1 MVFHYYYSFC
11 TQSFTQMLYHTA
23 GWLCCAQIFIVV
35 WHEREGGGK
44 YILEWFGGQVSY
56 GKINSLHLEI
66 IVVICLQHIAVIWQ
80 CSRDAEDNKYLHF
93 GTNFIHLDTWLVNDL
108 LIIRCQSIYHQLCPL
123 NKTYFLCKCRCKHE
137 WYHNWWV
144 WPIEFQKLLN
154 VTWRVLFKWVSQR
167 AHYNYKFP
175 PPRRRR
181 HHDCLLKWDDGV

>member
-108 LIIRCQSIYHQLCPL
+108 LIIRSQFIINFVHWIKLTFCVSVVANMNGIIIDESGLSSFKSFSMLHGECFSSEYHSALIIIT
-123 NKTYFLCKCRCKHE
+123 NFL
-137 WYHNWWV
+137 
-144 WPIEFQKLLN
+144 LL
-154 VTWRVLFKWVSQR
+154 VVIMIAYSSEMMGFK
-167 AHYNYKFP
+167 
-175 PPRRRR
+175 
-181 HHDCLLKWDDGV
+181 